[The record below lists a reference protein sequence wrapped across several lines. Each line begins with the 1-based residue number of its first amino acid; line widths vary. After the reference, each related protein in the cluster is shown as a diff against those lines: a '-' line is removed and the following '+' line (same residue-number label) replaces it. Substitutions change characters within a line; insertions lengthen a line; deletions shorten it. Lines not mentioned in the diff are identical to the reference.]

1 MDNQWVNECVVCEGL
16 PEPHPQEWVNCIVHY
31 EIILILCTMEYKL
44 IENEDTGRII
54 SEQTVKQFE
63 LKSADE
69 STFFV
74 RIVDNGDNYKFIT
87 DITGDWEDVEDP
99 SELYEFIQEE
109 IYGIY

>member
-1 MDNQWVNECVVCEGL
+1 
-16 PEPHPQEWVNCIVHY
+16 
-31 EIILILCTMEYKL
+31 MEYKL
-44 IENEDTGRII
+44 IENQDTGRII
-54 SEQTVKQFE
+54 SEQTIKQFE

-74 RIVDNGDNYKFIT
+74 RIVDNGDSYKFIT
-87 DITGDWEDVEDP
+87 DITGNWENVEKP

>member
-1 MDNQWVNECVVCEGL
+1 
-16 PEPHPQEWVNCIVHY
+16 
-31 EIILILCTMEYKL
+31 MEYKL
-44 IENEDTGRII
+44 IENQETGRII

-63 LKSADE
+63 LMSADE

-74 RIVDNGDNYKFIT
+74 RIVDNGDSYKFIT

>member
-1 MDNQWVNECVVCEGL
+1 
-16 PEPHPQEWVNCIVHY
+16 
-31 EIILILCTMEYKL
+31 MEYKL
-44 IENEDTGRII
+44 IENQDTGKII

-63 LKSADE
+63 LMSADE

-74 RIVDNGDNYKFIT
+74 RIVDNGDSYKFIT

>member
-1 MDNQWVNECVVCEGL
+1 
-16 PEPHPQEWVNCIVHY
+16 
-31 EIILILCTMEYKL
+31 MEYKL
-44 IENEDTGRII
+44 IENQDTGRII

-63 LKSADE
+63 LMSADV

-74 RIVDNGDNYKFIT
+74 RIVDNGDSYKFIT

>member
-1 MDNQWVNECVVCEGL
+1 
-16 PEPHPQEWVNCIVHY
+16 
-31 EIILILCTMEYKL
+31 MEYKL
-44 IENEDTGRII
+44 IENQDTGRII

-63 LKSADE
+63 LMSADE

-74 RIVDNGDNYKFIT
+74 RIVDNGDSYKFIT

>member
-1 MDNQWVNECVVCEGL
+1 
-16 PEPHPQEWVNCIVHY
+16 
-31 EIILILCTMEYKL
+31 MEYKL
-44 IENEDTGRII
+44 IENQDTGRII

-63 LKSADE
+63 LMSADE
-69 STFFV
+69 STFYV
-74 RIVDNGDNYKFIT
+74 RIVDNGDSYKFIT

>member
-1 MDNQWVNECVVCEGL
+1 
-16 PEPHPQEWVNCIVHY
+16 
-31 EIILILCTMEYKL
+31 MEYKL

>member
-1 MDNQWVNECVVCEGL
+1 
-16 PEPHPQEWVNCIVHY
+16 
-31 EIILILCTMEYKL
+31 MEYKL
-44 IENEDTGRII
+44 IENQDTGRII

-63 LKSADE
+63 LMSADE

>member
-1 MDNQWVNECVVCEGL
+1 
-16 PEPHPQEWVNCIVHY
+16 
-31 EIILILCTMEYKL
+31 MEYKL
-44 IENEDTGRII
+44 IENEETGRII

>member
-1 MDNQWVNECVVCEGL
+1 
-16 PEPHPQEWVNCIVHY
+16 
-31 EIILILCTMEYKL
+31 MEYKL
-44 IENEDTGRII
+44 IENQDTGRII
-54 SEQTVKQFE
+54 SEQTIKQFE

-74 RIVDNGDNYKFIT
+74 RIVDNGDSYKFIT
-87 DITGDWEDVEDP
+87 DITGDWENVEKP

>member
-1 MDNQWVNECVVCEGL
+1 
-16 PEPHPQEWVNCIVHY
+16 
-31 EIILILCTMEYKL
+31 MEYKL

-74 RIVDNGDNYKFIT
+74 RIVDNGDSYKFIT